1 MNRHNPFH
9 LIAVAMVLSFF
20 IYLGVGVASA
30 QRISPASGQ
39 EPAVSAFFV
48 STPVFL
54 RPCVEELVKQWK
66 KSEPIVKVVVLDE
79 NSDILPGNENGPLI
93 DFIIISTKKTV
104 LLGNANTT
112 RTDERAYMILGKL
125 ALAIYVNESNPLK
138 GLTIG
143 QIDAIYSEKRRCGFP
158 YPIQTFGQLGLTGHW
173 IDRQVIPFGISFSTD
188 MNRWFQKAC
197 LCGGTMKDEVKRLDT
212 TVDLFQALATQPEAI
227 GFYLFGKTEKGV
239 RPVAISREEGEDYF
253 IPSPENIRNGLYPLS
268 ATLYVCFNGKE
279 IGEKAVQFLQYCLSE
294 KGQELISAYAIIPLY
309 RKGYSGKE
317 LPVKRLVPSS
327 H

>member
-1 MNRHNPFH
+1 MNRRNAFH
-9 LIAVAMVLSFF
+9 LIAMALVLWVFL
-20 IYLGVGVASA
+20 YLGLGVAST
-30 QRISPASGQ
+30 QRIASTSGQ
-39 EPAVSAFFV
+39 QSAVSAFFV
-48 STPVFL
+48 SAPVFL

-66 KSEPIVKVVVLDE
+66 KSEPTAKVVVLDE
-79 NSDILPGNENGPLI
+79 NSDILPGKKNGPLI
-93 DFIIISTKKTV
+93 EFVISAKKTV
-104 LLGNANTT
+104 LLGNANIT
-112 RTDERAYMILGKL
+112 RIDERAYMILGKP

-158 YPIQTFGQLGLTGHW
+158 FPIQTFGQLGLTGHW
-173 IDRQVIPFGISFSTD
+173 IDRQVIPLGISFSTD

-197 LCGGTMKDEVKRLDT
+197 LCGGTLKDEVKRLDT
-212 TVDLFQALATQPEAI
+212 RVDLFQALATQPEAI

-253 IPSPENIRNGLYPLS
+253 IPCPENIKNGLYPLS

-279 IGEKAVQFLQYCLSE
+279 IGEKAAQFLRYCLSE

-309 RKGYSGKE
+309 PKGYSGVE
-317 LPVKRLVPSS
+317 LPVKRLVPRPD
-327 H
+327 